1 MFKQLFRL
9 ATREP
14 EILADHVEAYSELI
28 AGELNTAAIR
38 WQRHAARRVLGYASF
53 IVAGLLIALAL
64 MLWAVVPVT
73 TMNEPWVLLVVPL
86 VPAIVGLWASRSAQT
101 VRDTETFRTL
111 RHQWAADREML
122 REVSDA

>member
-28 AGELNTAAIR
+28 AGELNTAATR
-38 WQRHAARRVLGYASF
+38 WRRHAALRVVGYASF
-53 IVAGLLIALAL
+53 IVSGLLIAMAL
-64 MLWAVVPVT
+64 MMWAIVPVT

-86 VPAIVGLWASRSAQT
+86 VPATVGLWASISART
-101 VRDTETFRTL
+101 GVGAETFLTL
-111 RHQWAADREML
+111 RRQWAADRAML
-122 REVSDA
+122 REVGET